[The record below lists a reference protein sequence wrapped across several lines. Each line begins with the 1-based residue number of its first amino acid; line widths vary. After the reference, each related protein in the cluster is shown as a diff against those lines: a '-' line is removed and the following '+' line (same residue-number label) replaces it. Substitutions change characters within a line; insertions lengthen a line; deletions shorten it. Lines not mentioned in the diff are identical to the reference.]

1 MKKCLVVLTAL
12 SLLALGALAQAD
24 DHVADL
30 FVQYTYLD
38 MKGSDDPAHTMLLIG
53 SRKIKNWL
61 SVWGSASGE
70 TLTTG
75 GGTTNTTKLG
85 AGIGLHADFGER
97 VSSYVLAGYLRS
109 IIDADYSGDG
119 ASDDYMIQ
127 SRLSL
132 SVNPVLDLSVGGDV
146 FLGPGGTS
154 EQWGGGAAFNVSE
167 RLTMGYEVMLG
178 EDTVGITFTM
188 QTPIGGN

>member
-38 MKGSDDPAHTMLLIG
+38 MKGSDGPAHTMLFIG
-53 SRKIKNWL
+53 SRKIMDWL

-109 IIDADYSGDG
+109 IIDADYAGDG

-146 FLGPGGTS
+146 ILGPGGTS

-167 RLTMGYEVMLG
+167 RLTMGVRPESR
-178 EDTVGITFTM
+178 FS
-188 QTPIGGN
+188 